1 MSRRDGRFAAWVLGL
16 TVVVPGALLALSPID
31 EPRAAFGVLVGWGLA
46 LAVMLPSYLLLAR
59 AVSAENPHRFVR
71 NFMLGMLLRMFAT
84 VIAVAAFHLT
94 VEDAP
99 LRSFLLSFF
108 LGYGALTACELSL
121 TVRGAGAGAGVGA
134 AEERRA

>member
-1 MSRRDGRFAAWVLGL
+1 MTRRDGLFALWVSGL
-16 TVVVPGALLALSPID
+16 TLAVPGTLLALSPID
-31 EPRAAFGVLVGWGLA
+31 EARATFGVLLGWGLA
-46 LAVMLPSYLLLAR
+46 LVIMLPSYLLLAR

-84 VIAVAAFHLT
+84 VIAVAAFYVT

-108 LGYGALTACELSL
+108 LGYGSLTAVELTL
-121 TVRGAGAGAGVGA
+121 TMRGTNGHTTK
-134 AEERRA
+134 EQRA

>member
-1 MSRRDGRFAAWVLGL
+1 MTRRDGLFAVWVSGL
-16 TVVVPGALLALSPID
+16 TLVIPGALLALSPID
-31 EPRAAFGVLVGWGLA
+31 EARASFGVLVGWGLA
-46 LAVMLPSYLLLAR
+46 LAIMLPSYLLLAR

-84 VIAVAAFHLT
+84 VIAVAAFYIM

-108 LGYGALTACELSL
+108 LGYGTLTAVELVL
-121 TVRGAGAGAGVGA
+121 TMRGTNRHAT
-134 AEERRA
+134 EEQRA